1 MGGRKEEVNDKF
13 ETEKTKREEVL
24 DKKFSNGRLITE
36 EFKMLWK
43 EAEWIMND
51 IKYKKEKVERKIK
64 LEKKKKIISSL
75 ELKVRGMMEEMELLE
90 KFREELEGL

>member
-1 MGGRKEEVNDKF
+1 M
-13 ETEKTKREEVL
+13 L

-36 EFKMLWK
+36 EFKMLWI
-43 EAEWIMND
+43 EAEMIMND
-51 IKYKKEKVERKIK
+51 IRNKKEKVERKIK

-90 KFREELEGL
+90 KFREELERL